1 MKRIFRFMMAAL
13 TVSAAF
19 ASCQQENLETENLEP
34 GTVQVKVTIGEQTK
48 GFTDLEG
55 ITWEVGDQL
64 KYAGGLEIISEP
76 LAAEKISSDGYTATF
91 TFPAA
96 LNEVDRTGWFVSSK
110 CHPGNYTEVE
120 FTLGNG
126 EGNLYTQPVAGA
138 MNVRYLFLHSGTGL
152 ISITKDQAPEI
163 SMAIAG
169 TVFRLIPYTSQYN
182 DEKVLSAKMVSNTN
196 LVGTVAYDRGAGTY
210 RGVNDINWQAKNL
223 VKVDLGEPFA
233 LEGVTSAETSK
244 GIYMAVAA
252 TKADLP
258 LNGYQ
263 YVIETDK
270 ATYTFDAMD
279 KQLVVEEN
287 VVKNVM
293 LNLDKAVRA
302 SEGGE
307 LQYTGDL
314 GNATNTTLSAYGVT
328 AFDGGYW
335 FAQAKAEGTEN
346 WVNKDGADNSHFY
359 SGVQFAVTDAE
370 TGAPV
375 DWLTVTY
382 GGAGGSHWM
391 LTLAENTG
399 AQRSAVITATFP
411 DVKGY
416 VVTEACKT
424 KTITVTQA
432 AAGGAK
438 AVTYGSTSL
447 PAMVNIEGTMVNDK
461 NVGYCLLIVEGAEN
475 RDWAGIY
482 SDVTFKCVSEEDAA
496 AGNYD
501 NELDWLSCRYATND
515 SGVYDCVWWVSAEA
529 NESAEPRTAVVVAV
543 FPEDDAYA
551 FPEPKKLVVTQ
562 KPGLDNT
569 IYDPTSSANMWLS
582 KTVVGMEYYYAPGW
596 GQIDDPVLTENGNSY
611 TVDLPSATYERW
623 QAQVKFLTDM
633 SSAEGKT
640 YDFYCILNSNLNHPG
655 VTVKLT
661 QTGND
666 GVYYFEDRL
675 QLAADQDYVYKVSS
689 MVGKNI
695 DKLSLIFDFGGNAAN
710 TVVTVKDIIFQE
722 HQE

>member
-1 MKRIFRFMMAAL
+1 
-13 TVSAAF
+13 
-19 ASCQQENLETENLEP
+19 
-34 GTVQVKVTIGEQTK
+34 
-48 GFTDLEG
+48 
-55 ITWEVGDQL
+55 
-64 KYAGGLEIISEP
+64 
-76 LAAEKISSDGYTATF
+76 
-91 TFPAA
+91 
-96 LNEVDRTGWFVSSK
+96 
-110 CHPGNYTEVE
+110 
-120 FTLGNG
+120 
-126 EGNLYTQPVAGA
+126 
-138 MNVRYLFLHSGTGL
+138 
-152 ISITKDQAPEI
+152 
-163 SMAIAG
+163 
-169 TVFRLIPYTSQYN
+169 
-182 DEKVLSAKMVSNTN
+182 
-196 LVGTVAYDRGAGTY
+196 
-210 RGVNDINWQAKNL
+210 
-223 VKVDLGEPFA
+223 
-233 LEGVTSAETSK
+233 
-244 GIYMAVAA
+244 
-252 TKADLP
+252 
-258 LNGYQ
+258 
-263 YVIETDK
+263 
-270 ATYTFDAMD
+270 
-279 KQLVVEEN
+279 
-287 VVKNVM
+287 
-293 LNLDKAVRA
+293 
-302 SEGGE
+302 
-307 LQYTGDL
+307 
-314 GNATNTTLSAYGVT
+314 
-328 AFDGGYW
+328 
-335 FAQAKAEGTEN
+335 
-346 WVNKDGADNSHFY
+346 
-359 SGVQFAVTDAE
+359 
-370 TGAPV
+370 
-375 DWLTVTY
+375 
-382 GGAGGSHWM
+382 
-391 LTLAENTG
+391 
-399 AQRSAVITATFP
+399 
-411 DVKGY
+411 
-416 VVTEACKT
+416 
-424 KTITVTQA
+424 
-432 AAGGAK
+432 
-438 AVTYGSTSL
+438 
-447 PAMVNIEGTMVNDK
+447 MVNDK